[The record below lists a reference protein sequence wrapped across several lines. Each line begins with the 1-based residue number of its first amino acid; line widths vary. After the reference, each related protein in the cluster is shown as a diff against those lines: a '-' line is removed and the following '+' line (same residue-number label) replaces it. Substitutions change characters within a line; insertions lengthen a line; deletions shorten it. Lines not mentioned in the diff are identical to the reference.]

1 MALVSNLLMASV
13 MSRVG
18 SRHGVVKAEEGVDI
32 KVMDMAGDV
41 HIFRMRS
48 VWGGWE
54 YRVKGGPLEGSG
66 VLFWELG
73 DGVVPGNRE
82 TRLVKHIDVVRG
94 LKEYIKKRKDKYG
107 E

>member
-1 MALVSNLLMASV
+1 MALVSNLIMVGV
-13 MSRVG
+13 MSKVEGRW
-18 SRHGVVKAEEGVDI
+18 GVVKAEEGVDI
-32 KVMDMAGDV
+32 KVVDMAGGV

-82 TRLVKHIDVVRG
+82 TRLVKHRDVVRG
-94 LKEYIKKRKDKYG
+94 LKEYIKRRKEKYG